1 MLKDDVTM
9 PAHTAD
15 EASAA
20 GGHPAGAAGAT
31 AGGSPADTAGTGGD
45 ASPAAAPAD
54 DREVILSVRDLH
66 KSFGS
71 LDVLKGISM
80 DIHKGEVVV
89 VLGPS
94 GSGKSTF
101 LRCLNRLEEPTSGEI
116 IFEGQNIC
124 GHKVDVNDVRKRMG
138 MVFQQ
143 FNLFPHLD
151 ALHNV
156 MVAQQKVLK
165 RSRAE
170 AERIARMELERV
182 GLADREDHFPDEL
195 SGGQQQRVAIAR
207 ALAMEP
213 HVMLFDEATSALD
226 PELVRGVLDVMRE
239 LARGGMTMVVVTH
252 EMSFARDVADR
263 VVFMDGGVI
272 EEQGTPEQVFEHPRS
287 ERTRAFIG
295 EVTSA

>member
-1 MLKDDVTM
+1 MIDSF
-9 PAHTAD
+9 
-15 EASAA
+15 EN
-20 GGHPAGAAGAT
+20 
-31 AGGSPADTAGTGGD
+31 
-45 ASPAAAPAD
+45 APELI
-54 DREVILSVRDLH
+54 RVEDLH
-66 KSFGS
+66 KSFGG
-71 LDVLKGISM
+71 LNVLNGITET
-80 DIHKGEVVV
+80 IHKGEVVS
-89 VLGPS
+89 LIGPS

-165 RSRAE
+165 RGRDE